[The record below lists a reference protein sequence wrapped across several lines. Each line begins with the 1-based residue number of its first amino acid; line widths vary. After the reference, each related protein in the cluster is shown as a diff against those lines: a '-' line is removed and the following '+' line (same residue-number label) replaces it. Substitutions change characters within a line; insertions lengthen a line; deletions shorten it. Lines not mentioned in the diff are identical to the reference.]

1 MEECNLQIDELADEV
16 TDASNVEHAPDGE
29 VAVLE
34 GKIKWQINTSYIILL
49 GLGHCHFKNQQSGH
63 TFNCGGLCPV

>member
-1 MEECNLQIDELADEV
+1 MIDELADEV

-34 GKIKWQINTSYIILL
+34 GKIKWRINTSYVILFRL
-49 GLGHCHFKNQQSGH
+49 DHCHFKNQ
-63 TFNCGGLCPV
+63 